1 MNLYQTKRAAI
12 TATSDAFR
20 RELLALQ
27 EESERLD
34 RIIADN
40 TPGSDQP
47 DDQTPDVER
56 DTDT

>member
-27 EESERLD
+27 EESTRLD
-34 RIIADN
+34 ALIAEKSAER
-40 TPGSDQP
+40 GQA
-47 DDQTPDVER
+47 DDEQADS
-56 DTDT
+56 